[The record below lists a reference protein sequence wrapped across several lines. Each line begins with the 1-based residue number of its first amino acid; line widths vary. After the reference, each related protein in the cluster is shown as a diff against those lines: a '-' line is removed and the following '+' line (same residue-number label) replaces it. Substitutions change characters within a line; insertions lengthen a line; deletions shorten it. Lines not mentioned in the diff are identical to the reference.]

1 MTEIL
6 ILVLKY
12 GRKSDMKWI
21 IGAVCTAAVIIAA
34 GIFTVEVAVTIAGQ
48 YQTD

>member
-1 MTEIL
+1 
-6 ILVLKY
+6 
-12 GRKSDMKWI
+12 MKWI
-21 IGAVCTAAVIIAA
+21 IGAVCAAVMITVA